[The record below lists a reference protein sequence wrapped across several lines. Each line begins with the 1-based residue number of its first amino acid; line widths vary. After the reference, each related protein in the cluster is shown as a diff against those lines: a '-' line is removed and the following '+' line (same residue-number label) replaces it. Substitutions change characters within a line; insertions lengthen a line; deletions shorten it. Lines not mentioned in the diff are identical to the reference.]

1 MATWHLHWREEIPT
15 AVHDSMISIGNFDG
29 VHRGHQSLLRRLR
42 AHAQRQRV
50 PATVITF
57 DPHPRTLLRPQT
69 AEPLLTTVA
78 ERVRRMI
85 ALGIDHVVVLQT
97 DWSLLELE
105 PEQFL
110 QEVVRNR
117 FAARGL
123 VEGPS
128 FTFGRGRRGNAELLV
143 RWCVRH
149 SLLADVVPPVVD
161 DGEIVCSSRI
171 RRALLSGDV
180 AGARRWLGRPY
191 AVSGK
196 VGSGA
201 GRGRDL
207 GFPTANL
214 MEVSTLIPGEGV
226 YAGAVC
232 WRGQRYPAAVH
243 VGPNP
248 TFDTQER
255 KLEVFLVGFRGEL
268 YGASLT
274 VQFLQRLRDVQ
285 RFDSAEALCQQ
296 IARDL
301 EQVRGVFETE
311 NAV

>member
-1 MATWHLHWREEIPT
+1 MATWHLRWQEEVPT
-15 AVHDSMISIGNFDG
+15 GVRGSIISIGNFDG
-29 VHRGHQSLLRRLR
+29 LHLGHQSLLRRLR
-42 AHAQRQRV
+42 AHAQRRQV

-57 DPHPRTLLRPQT
+57 DPHPRTLLQPET
-69 AEPLLTTVA
+69 TEPLLTTLP
-78 ERVRRMI
+78 ERIRRI
-85 ALGIDHVVVLQT
+85 VALGIDHVVVLQT
-97 DWSLLELE
+97 EWSLLELK

-117 FAARGL
+117 FAAQGL

-143 RWCVRH
+143 HWCVRH
-149 SLLADVVPPVVD
+149 GLLVDVVPPVVD

-180 AGARRWLGRPY
+180 ACARRWLGRPY

-214 MEVSTLIPGEGV
+214 MEVTTLTPGEGV

-255 KLEVFLVGFRGEL
+255 KLEVFLVGFSGEL

-274 VQFLQRLRDVQ
+274 VQFLQRLRDVR
-285 RFDSAEALCQQ
+285 RFHSVEALCQQ

-301 EQVRGVFETE
+301 ELVRGVFDTE